1 MPDVGPDNEAIAR
14 MEGLLGHTFRDR
26 DQLVEALTHRS
37 YAGEQQIDESYERL
51 EFLGD
56 AVLQL
61 AVTRYLFDNRPDLA
75 EGEMA
80 KVRAAVVNEKTLAR
94 LGRTFAVG
102 PALLLG
108 RGEELTGGRD
118 KDSLLSDVVEALVG
132 AIFREMGFAFAEELV
147 IAHWRSTIDER
158 AEAPGQRDYKTRLQE
173 ALARRGLRPRYEAD
187 ESGPEHAKEFT
198 ARVFAAGE
206 LLGEGR
212 GTSKKRAEQEAA
224 MRASETLAK
233 DA

>member
-1 MPDVGPDNEAIAR
+1 MPDGTPDHAAIKR
-14 MEGLLGHTFRDR
+14 METLLGHHFSDR
-26 DQLVEALTHRS
+26 DLLLEALTHRS
-37 YAGEQQIDESYERL
+37 YAGEQQIESSYERL

-56 AVLQL
+56 AVIQL
-61 AVTRYLFDNRPDLA
+61 AVTRYLFENRPDLA

-94 LGRTFAVG
+94 LGRSLDIG

-108 RGEELTGGRD
+108 RGEEMTGGRE
-118 KDSLLSDVVEALVG
+118 KDSLLSDVVEALLG
-132 AIFREMGFAFAEELV
+132 AVFREMGFEFAEQLV
-147 IAHWRSTIDER
+147 ISHWRETIDER

-173 ALARRGLRPRYEAD
+173 TLARRGLRPRYETD
-187 ESGPEHAKEFT
+187 EAGPEHAKLFT

-206 LLGEGR
+206 LLGEGD

-224 MRASETLAK
+224 RIASETLEAN
-233 DA
+233 A